1 VGASFSVTLP
11 ATGTYALSVQGSGKG
26 DPLATGY
33 SSYGSLGQYAVAA
46 TVYTPGNLPPT
57 AVIAASALRG
67 TAPLTVAYSGTGSGD
82 SDGSVVA
89 WDWSFSE
96 GGSASGA
103 TTSRT
108 YSTPG
113 TYTTALRVTDNTG
126 LSASSSVTVT
136 VDAPVVVLPMRV
148 ADIAMGLVPGRNRT
162 ASATAAVKVVDSNGQ
177 PVAGASVGG
186 QWSGL
191 VSRTSTVTTDAT
203 GLARFSSP
211 STKASSGT
219 FRFAVTGVSRS
230 GYGYAPLTNTETS
243 DSIAR

>member
-1 VGASFSVTLP
+1 IFSATLP
-11 ATGTYALSVQGSGKG
+11 ANGTYTLSVQGTGKG
-26 DPLATGY
+26 DPLTTGY
-33 SSYGSLGQYAVAA
+33 SSYGSLGQYAVAV
-46 TVYTPGNLPPT
+46 TVYTPGSLPPA
-57 AVIAASALRG
+57 AVISASAVRG
-67 TAPLTVAYSGTGSGD
+67 TAPFTVAYSGAGSSD
-82 SDGSVVA
+82 PDGSVVA

-96 GGSASGA
+96 GGTASGA
-103 TTSRT
+103 STSRT
-108 YSTPG
+108 YTTPG
-113 TYTTALRVTDNTG
+113 TYTTALRVTDNAG

-148 ADIAMGLVPGRNRT
+148 ADIAMALVTGRNRT
-162 ASATAAVKVVDSNGQ
+162 ASATAAVKVVDSNGL

-191 VSRTSTVTTDAT
+191 VSRTSTVTTDAA

-211 STKASSGT
+211 GTKASSGT

-230 GYGYAPLTNTETS
+230 GYSYAPLTNTETS